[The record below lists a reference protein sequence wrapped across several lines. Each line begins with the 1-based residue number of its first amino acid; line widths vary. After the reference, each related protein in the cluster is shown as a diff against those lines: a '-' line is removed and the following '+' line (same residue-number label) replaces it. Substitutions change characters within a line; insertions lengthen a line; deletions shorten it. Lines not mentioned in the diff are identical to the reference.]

1 MSHLAKLNAAQ
12 ALALMGVAIID
23 LKRVAEADRLAVAKV
38 VAAQQATPKLWDD
51 QQPVQ
56 ILAHA
61 IGWTT
66 LLDELY
72 TVVKRYPAPN
82 QSKQITINQ
91 WLKSVDEVRD
101 LLPRQKVVA

>member
-1 MSHLAKLNAAQ
+1 MSYLAKLNAAQ

-38 VAAQQATPKLWDD
+38 VAAQQATPKLWDEFK
-51 QQPVQ
+51 PVD
-56 ILAHA
+56 IYAYA

-101 LLPRQKVVA
+101 LLPRQKGAA